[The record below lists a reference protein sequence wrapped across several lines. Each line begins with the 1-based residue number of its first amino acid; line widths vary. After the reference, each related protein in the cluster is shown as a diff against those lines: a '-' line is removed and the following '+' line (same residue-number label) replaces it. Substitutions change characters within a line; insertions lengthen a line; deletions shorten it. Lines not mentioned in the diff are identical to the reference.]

1 MQNPTPA
8 LQPTNH
14 SKPKLPLL
22 LSLCLCLFLSISA
35 TLAITYFFL
44 TPKIAYVNTG
54 KLIIGFSEANK
65 IEKEVKAEDDKWQAQ
80 YKSFGDSLQATI
92 DGMSKEYNTAK
103 PARKKELQ
111 DMLSARNQQ
120 INNFRQAN
128 VRKIQDMRQKRM
140 ETVFEKINIYIS
152 EYGKK
157 HNYTMIFGT
166 VAGGSILYGN
176 ERTCDK
182 TEDIIKG
189 LNERYK

>member
-8 LQPTNH
+8 LQTTPI
-14 SKPKLPLL
+14 KPKLPLP
-22 LSLCLCLFLSISA
+22 LSLCFCLFLSISA
-35 TLAITYFFL
+35 TLSITYFFL

-54 KLIIGFSEANK
+54 KLIIGFSEANPSAPLTDCLSCDIFYAGCVENLYIAANK

-120 INNFRQAN
+120 I
-128 VRKIQDMRQKRM
+128 
-140 ETVFEKINIYIS
+140 S
-152 EYGKK
+152 P
-157 HNYTMIFGT
+157 
-166 VAGGSILYGN
+166 
-176 ERTCDK
+176 
-182 TEDIIKG
+182 II
-189 LNERYK
+189 